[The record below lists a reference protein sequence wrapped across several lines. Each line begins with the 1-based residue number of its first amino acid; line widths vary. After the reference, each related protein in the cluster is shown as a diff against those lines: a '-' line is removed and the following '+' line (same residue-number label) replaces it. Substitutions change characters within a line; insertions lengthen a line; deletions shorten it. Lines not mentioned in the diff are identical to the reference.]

1 MRRILVFAA
10 MMALTGCTL
19 DKQTPPGLAGPSELG
34 LSIAIAA
41 TPDIITQDGQSQSI
55 IDIVARDPDRQPVRG
70 LTLRLDIVSSGQPVS
85 FGTLSAKT
93 VSTNG
98 DGRASVIYTA
108 PPPPPATA
116 GDSAI
121 ISITAT
127 PVGSNYANSQQSA
140 VVLKLIRPGAPLG
153 PASDL
158 QALFSFSPTAPKEG
172 DTVQFDASTSKGN
185 IVSYSW
191 DFGDGRTATGVHA
204 THAYGLGGTYT
215 VTLTVKDDRGNV
227 ATSDPKSGAISVGA
241 TSAPTADF
249 SISPTTPIAG
259 TVVFLNASGSKAA
272 TGHNIVDYAWD
283 FGDGTSGSGVTVQHT
298 FTLPQGYNVT
308 LIVTDD
314 IGRTTSVTKTVT
326 AATSNPKADFTVQ
339 PQAPHTTDI
348 ITLDASNSAA
358 VLGRNIV
365 TYKWDFSG
373 VATGSTLGQSITV
386 GPLPAGTLT
395 IKLTVTD
402 SAGQVGI
409 ITKNVII
416 QP

>member
-1 MRRILVFAA
+1 MSINLV
-10 MMALTGCTL
+10 
-19 DKQTPPGLAGPSELG
+19 
-34 LSIAIAA
+34 
-41 TPDIITQDGQSQSI
+41 
-55 IDIVARDPDRQPVRG
+55 
-70 LTLRLDIVSSGQPVS
+70 
-85 FGTLSAKT
+85 
-93 VSTNG
+93 
-98 DGRASVIYTA
+98 
-108 PPPPPATA
+108 
-116 GDSAI
+116 
-121 ISITAT
+121 
-127 PVGSNYANSQQSA
+127 
-140 VVLKLIRPGAPLG
+140 RPGAPLG
-153 PASDL
+153 PAGDL